1 MAQTMSGRFTGVSPG
16 RVLVLGLDCGSFIPA
31 VRGELG
37 LTQAL
42 GVSGIISV

>member
-1 MAQTMSGRFTGVSPG
+1 MGVSPG
-16 RVLVLGLDCGSFIPA
+16 RVLVLGLDCGSFILA

>member
-1 MAQTMSGRFTGVSPG
+1 MGASPG
-16 RVLVLGLDCGSFIPA
+16 RVLVLGFDYGSFIPV

-42 GVSGIISV
+42 GVSGIISI